1 MKKSRASLRYAKSI
15 LLFSEEN
22 NTSKEVALD
31 MQKLSD
37 LMQVNSDL
45 QTALENPL
53 IANEKKL
60 MILNGLFPD
69 TSESTKKLFS
79 LMADNNRLAILAESG
94 YHFLELYAISNKITK
109 ATVTSVSPLSSD
121 LKEIL
126 YKKAKTFSKGELKI
140 FGQGMINASNK
151 IIKVPDLSDHRLCMS
166 SFILALLT
174 GANAMI
180 NNFETV
186 FTSSPSFLKIMK
198 NNFKVKFEIKK

>member
-15 LLFSEEN
+15 LSFSEEN
-22 NTSKEVALD
+22 NTSKKVALD

-79 LMADNNRLAILAESG
+79 LMADNNRLAILAQSC

-121 LKEIL
+121 LKDIV
-126 YKKAKTFSKGELKI
+126 YKKTKTFSKGELKI
-140 FGQGMINASNK
+140 ENK
-151 IIKVPDLSDHRLCMS
+151 IDPNIIGG
-166 SFILALLT
+166 FILKIGDMQLDASITSQLKTIKTKLT
-174 GANAMI
+174 
-180 NNFETV
+180 
-186 FTSSPSFLKIMK
+186 
-198 NNFKVKFEIKK
+198 KVNTI